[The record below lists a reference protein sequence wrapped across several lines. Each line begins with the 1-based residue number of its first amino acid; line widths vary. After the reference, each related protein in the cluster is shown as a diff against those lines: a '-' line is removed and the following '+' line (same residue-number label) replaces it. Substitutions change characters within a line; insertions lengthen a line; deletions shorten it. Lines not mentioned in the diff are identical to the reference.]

1 MFHAD
6 DTRRMYC
13 GAPYEKNR
21 PDRSQRHTRTCTYVG
36 LEPLF
41 PQGNVRNIL
50 KCLRA
55 EKAQEQKHPPSVGA

>member
-1 MFHAD
+1 MLMTPEECACAVALLMRKID
-6 DTRRMYC
+6 LTAASD
-13 GAPYEKNR
+13 
-21 PDRSQRHTRTCTYVG
+21 TRTCTYVG

-55 EKAQEQKHPPSVGA
+55 EKA